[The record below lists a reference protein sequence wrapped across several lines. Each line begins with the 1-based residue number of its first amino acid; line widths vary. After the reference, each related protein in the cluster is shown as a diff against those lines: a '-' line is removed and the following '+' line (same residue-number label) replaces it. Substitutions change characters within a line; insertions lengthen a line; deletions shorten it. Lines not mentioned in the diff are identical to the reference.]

1 MDLASIY
8 FYLFALIALACSFGV
23 LLARHPIGGAISL
36 IGLMLALAG
45 IFGVLAGPFNGTI
58 QILVYAG
65 AIMMLLVFVIMVLNS
80 AQDNAVP
87 RWDAGGVLALGLP
100 MLFAVVVLLTL
111 SQVNLGDSSP
121 GTRGTIE
128 VLAARMFDFSH
139 GGGAFHIL
147 FLLVSLVL
155 LVALVGAVLLAKRRL
170 DGPADVPQVESSLD
184 PQAQEGTQHG

>member
-8 FYLFALIALACSFGV
+8 FYLFALICIGCSLGV
-23 LLARHPIGGAISL
+23 LLARHPIGGAINL

-80 AQDNAVP
+80 AKESAIP
-87 RWDAGGVLALGLP
+87 RWDLGGILALSLP
-100 MLFAVVVLLTL
+100 LLFAVVILLTL
-111 SQVNLGDSSP
+111 SQVSLGDGSP

-139 GGGAFHIL
+139 RGGAFHIL
-147 FLLVSLVL
+147 FLIVSLIL

-170 DGPADVPQVESSLD
+170 DGPVQPTLD
-184 PQAQEGTQHG
+184 DLPNKEGDHHG